1 MSDLLDKYFSNL
13 LSEEDKREL
22 FQTLD
27 KDEQLRKEYTE
38 RLHALSLV
46 MTREKRGDA
55 LYAQR
60 KLRQFKQKQQSLFW
74 NKVSLQ
80 FVKYAAVVIL
90 AVGGLLTYQYVH
102 NERAPIEYVNIE
114 VPNGQRTQVFLP
126 DGTAVWLNAGTSLA
140 YPTNFSSR
148 HRDIYLQG
156 EAYLEVKSDKKNPFI
171 VRTDRMNVKVLGT
184 KFNVKSYKDETAYVT
199 LLEGRVEVI
208 TADEV
213 NSLTLK
219 PNEQISISETNT
231 MLLTQVEST
240 HVNMWTLGELVYV
253 NEPLSVIVK
262 DLERRFDVRISILDE
277 DLSEDL
283 FTSRIDSKAHIDQAL
298 SRLKGTREL
307 DYVIEENEIKIFKLK
322 TNMPM
327 RK

>member
-60 KLRQFKQKQQSLFW
+60 KLRQFKQKQQLLFW
-74 NKVSLQ
+74 NKISLQ

-90 AVGGLLTYQYVH
+90 AVGGLLTYQYV
-102 NERAPIEYVNIE
+102 NKERAQIEYVNIE

-140 YPTNFSSR
+140 YPTNFSSQ

-199 LLEGRVEVI
+199 LLEGKVEVI
-208 TADEV
+208 TMDEL

-231 MLLTQVEST
+231 MLLTQVESNN
-240 HVNMWTLGELVYV
+240 VNMWTLGELVYV
-253 NEPLSVIVK
+253 NEKLSVIVK
-262 DLERRFDVRISILDE
+262 DLERRFDVQISILDE

-283 FTSRIDSKAHIDQAL
+283 FTSRIDSKAHVDQAL

-322 TNMPM
+322 NSTPM